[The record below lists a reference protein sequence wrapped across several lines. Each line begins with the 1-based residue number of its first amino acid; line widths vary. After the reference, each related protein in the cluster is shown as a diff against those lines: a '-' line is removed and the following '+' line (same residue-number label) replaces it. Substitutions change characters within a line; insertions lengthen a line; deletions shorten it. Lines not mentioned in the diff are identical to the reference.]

1 MGFQKLFLVNILT
14 YHTTSLTFVSLKVQ
28 YHTMATNKLALLRY
42 RIIDECLRN
51 RFRKWT
57 LNDLIEKVAD
67 ALYEYEGIDTG
78 ISKRTIQLDIQA
90 MRSDSLGYN
99 APIIVV
105 DRKYYTY
112 EDANYSIKNSPI
124 NDADT
129 EKLKEVVAIL
139 KHLNGFSQVDEMS
152 EVIAKLDNSLLTR
165 STKAPN
171 YIQMEGN
178 SLLKGIKF
186 ISPLYDA
193 IKNKQTLLIEYKS
206 FKSKEATKNI
216 YYPYLLKEYRNR
228 WFVVVRSS
236 THKHLLTLALD
247 RIINVYALANEPYK
261 EYEGVDF
268 DRYYN
273 DTLGVTKTEQDRAQK
288 VILWVNAYNVPYV
301 KTKPLHHSQQV
312 LEEDET
318 GMKIRIDV
326 VLNFELEREI
336 LGFGETMKVIAP
348 KILQKRIM
356 KRVMKMNEQYVPT
369 NEKEE
374 I

>member
-1 MGFQKLFLVNILT
+1 
-14 YHTTSLTFVSLKVQ
+14 
-28 YHTMATNKLALLRY
+28 MATNKLALLRY
-42 RIIDECLRN
+42 RIIDECLQN

-67 ALYEYEGIDTG
+67 GLYEYEGIDSG
-78 ISKRTIQLDIQA
+78 ISKRTIQLDIQS

-112 EDANYSIKNSPI
+112 EDPNYSIKNSPI
-124 NDADT
+124 NDADM

-171 YIQMEGN
+171 YIQLEGN
-178 SLLKGIKF
+178 SLLKGIKH
-186 ISPLYDA
+186 ISPLYEA

-228 WFVVVRSS
+228 WFVVVRNNK
-236 THKHLLTLALD
+236 HKHLLTLALD
-247 RIINVYALANEPYK
+247 RILNVYTIANEPFKDYT
-261 EYEGVDF
+261 GVDF
-268 DRYYN
+268 DKYYE
-273 DTLGVTKTEQDRAQK
+273 DTLGVTKTESDRAHK
-288 VILWVNAYNVPYV
+288 VILWINAYNVPYV
-301 KTKPLHHSQQV
+301 KTKPIHPSQQII
-312 LEEDET
+312 EENHD
-318 GMKIRIDV
+318 GMKIRLDV

-336 LGFGETMKVIAP
+336 LGFGEAVKVLAP
-348 KILQKRIM
+348 RNLQNRIM
-356 KRVMKMNEQYVPT
+356 KRVQKMYQHYSSNNE
-369 NEKEE
+369 NEE

>member
-1 MGFQKLFLVNILT
+1 
-14 YHTTSLTFVSLKVQ
+14 
-28 YHTMATNKLALLRY
+28 MATNKLALLRY

-90 MRSDSLGYN
+90 MRSEGLGYN

-124 NDADT
+124 NDADM

-178 SLLKGIKF
+178 HLLKGIKF

-336 LGFGETMKVIAP
+336 LGFGETLKVIAP

>member
-1 MGFQKLFLVNILT
+1 
-14 YHTTSLTFVSLKVQ
+14 
-28 YHTMATNKLALLRY
+28 MATNKLALLRY

-139 KHLNGFSQVDEMS
+139 KHLNGFSQIDEMS

-236 THKHLLTLALD
+236 SHKHLLTLALD

-261 EYEGVDF
+261 EYKGVDF

-336 LGFGETMKVIAP
+336 LGFGETLKVIAP

>member
-1 MGFQKLFLVNILT
+1 
-14 YHTTSLTFVSLKVQ
+14 
-28 YHTMATNKLALLRY
+28 MATNKLALLRY

-67 ALYEYEGIDTG
+67 ALYEYEGIDSG

-139 KHLNGFSQVDEMS
+139 KHLNGFSQIDEMS
-152 EVIAKLDNSLLTR
+152 EVIAKLDNNLLTR

-261 EYEGVDF
+261 EYEGVGF

-336 LGFGETMKVIAP
+336 LGFGETLKVITP

-356 KRVMKMNEQYVPT
+356 KRVMKMNEQYIPT

>member
-1 MGFQKLFLVNILT
+1 
-14 YHTTSLTFVSLKVQ
+14 
-28 YHTMATNKLALLRY
+28 MATNKLALLRY
-42 RIIDECLRN
+42 RIIDECLQN

-67 ALYEYEGIDTG
+67 GLYEYEGIDSG
-78 ISKRTIQLDIQA
+78 ISKRTIQLDIQS

-105 DRKYYTY
+105 DRKHYTY

-124 NDADT
+124 NDADM

-186 ISPLYDA
+186 ISPLYEA

-206 FKSKEATKNI
+206 FKSKEASKNF

-236 THKHLLTLALD
+236 KNKYLLTLALD
-247 RIINVYALANEPYK
+247 RILNVYAIANEPYK

-268 DRYYN
+268 DRYYE
-273 DTLGVTKTEQDRAQK
+273 DTLGVTKTESDRAQK
-288 VILWVNAYNVPYV
+288 VILWVNAYNIPYV
-301 KTKPLHHSQQV
+301 KTKPIHPSQQV
-312 LEEDET
+312 IEENHD

-336 LGFGETMKVIAP
+336 LGFGESMKVLAP
-348 KILQKRIM
+348 RNLQKRII
-356 KRVMKMNEQYVPT
+356 KRVQQMYNHYDIT
-369 NEKEE
+369 NQEE
-374 I
+374 

>member
-1 MGFQKLFLVNILT
+1 
-14 YHTTSLTFVSLKVQ
+14 
-28 YHTMATNKLALLRY
+28 MATNKLALLRY

-186 ISPLYDA
+186 ISPLYDS

>member
-1 MGFQKLFLVNILT
+1 MRTQIEE
-14 YHTTSLTFVSLKVQ
+14 YVSLKKKKDSKR
-28 YHTMATNKLALLRY
+28 MATNKLALLRY
-42 RIIDECLRN
+42 RIIDECLQN

-67 ALYEYEGIDTG
+67 GLYEYEGIDSG

-90 MRSDSLGYN
+90 MRSASLGYN
-99 APIIVV
+99 APIVVV

-124 NDADT
+124 NDADM

-178 SLLKGIKF
+178 SLLKGIQF
-186 ISPLYDA
+186 INPLYEA

-206 FKSKEATKNI
+206 FKSKEASKNL

-228 WFVVVRSS
+228 WFVLVRN
-236 THKHLLTLALD
+236 TNNKHLLTLALD
-247 RIINVYALANEPYK
+247 RILIIYAIANEPYK

-268 DRYYN
+268 DRYFE
-273 DTLGVTKTEQDRAQK
+273 DTLGVTKTEKDRAHK
-288 VILWVNAYNVPYV
+288 VILWVDANSAPYV
-301 KTKPLHHSQQV
+301 VTKPLHDSQQV
-312 LEEDET
+312 IEEDQT
-318 GMKIRIDV
+318 GIKIRIDV

-336 LGFGETMKVIAP
+336 LGFGEAMKVIAP
-348 KILQKRIM
+348 RILQKRII
-356 KRVMKMNEQYVPT
+356 KRVAKLHGHYAISEH
-369 NEKEE
+369 KE
-374 I
+374 

>member
-1 MGFQKLFLVNILT
+1 
-14 YHTTSLTFVSLKVQ
+14 
-28 YHTMATNKLALLRY
+28 MATNKLALLRY
-42 RIIDECLRN
+42 RIIDECLQN

-67 ALYEYEGIDTG
+67 GLYEYEGIDTG

-90 MRSDSLGYN
+90 MRSESLGYN

-124 NDADT
+124 NDADM

-139 KHLNGFSQVDEMS
+139 KHLNGFSQIDEMS

-178 SLLKGIKF
+178 HLLKGIQF
-186 ISPLYDA
+186 ISPLYEA

-247 RIINVYALANEPYK
+247 RILNVYALANEPYK
-261 EYEGVDF
+261 EYTGVDF

-273 DTLGVTKTEQDRAQK
+273 DALGVTKTAQDRAQK

-336 LGFGETMKVIAP
+336 LGFGETMKVITP
-348 KILQKRIM
+348 KILQKKIM
-356 KRVMKMNEQYVPT
+356 KRVMKMNENYFS
-369 NEKEE
+369 EE
-374 I
+374 VTE

>member
-1 MGFQKLFLVNILT
+1 
-14 YHTTSLTFVSLKVQ
+14 
-28 YHTMATNKLALLRY
+28 MATNKLALLRY

-67 ALYEYEGIDTG
+67 GLYEYEGIDTG

-186 ISPLYDA
+186 ISPLYNA

-312 LEEDET
+312 LEEDEA

-336 LGFGETMKVIAP
+336 LGFGETLKVIAP

-356 KRVMKMNEQYVPT
+356 KRVMKMNEQYIST

>member
-1 MGFQKLFLVNILT
+1 
-14 YHTTSLTFVSLKVQ
+14 
-28 YHTMATNKLALLRY
+28 MATNKLALLRY

-186 ISPLYDA
+186 ISPLYDS

-336 LGFGETMKVIAP
+336 LGFGETLKVIAP